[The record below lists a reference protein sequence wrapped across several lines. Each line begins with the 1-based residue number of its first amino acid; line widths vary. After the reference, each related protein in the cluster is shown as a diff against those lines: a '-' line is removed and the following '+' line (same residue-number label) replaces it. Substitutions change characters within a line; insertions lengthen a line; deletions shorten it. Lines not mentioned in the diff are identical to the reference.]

1 MRLSGSSFFETPW
14 WIPISSCDITKAKS
28 RLSGLQTT
36 HGKSGKLKKFH
47 WLIFMLCIKRDAPCQ
62 LQINRHFHFLNFPTV
77 SSLLHISKILVH
89 WIFLEISGLKKWVV
103 GATLALKQKFL
114 AATLN
119 LCGRKL
125 SKQPYP
131 NVFLFSLK
139 NKEQCKI
146 GQNKPLKSLF
156 S

>member
-1 MRLSGSSFFETPW
+1 MEASSSE
-14 WIPISSCDITKAKS
+14 KAKGS
-28 RLSGLQTT
+28 RSWQW
-36 HGKSGKLKKFH
+36 SGKWDEKNYLLLLLHTF
-47 WLIFMLCIKRDAPCQ
+47 WSYCLLYYRRFPLLCIKRDAPCQ

-77 SSLLHISKILVH
+77 SSLLHISKTLVH

-119 LCGRKL
+119 LCGRNL